1 MIVWLVACVLLP
13 FSGCAAQQEQSE
25 HTSKVNEK
33 IENPLNN
40 LETTYFSETEKN
52 PVSIENLEYDI
63 QTGHFLVGT
72 ENSNRIELYYP
83 QIDTVSAL
91 PDGVEQSIWLEQIKS
106 DFQKTEL
113 FRQAAMTFYMEQ
125 TANMTEEEMNTE
137 QLFVDSRYR
146 IQTANSKIISA
157 VYQEGVSRLGRPA
170 DYSAV
175 GITVSLAEN
184 RALQINEM
192 ITDFDALLTLLETDQ
207 FTPIPYFENETMP
220 FHQLMQTMPYMRE
233 EIVEILKNNNK
244 RAMFTETE
252 EGAEILWEN
261 RVFEWYLWDNQLV
274 IVYIEDGYNHQY
286 SIELEKIREIIEDS
300 FYQNYIEV

>member
-1 MIVWLVACVLLP
+1 MTSLL
-13 FSGCAAQQEQSE
+13 
-25 HTSKVNEK
+25 
-33 IENPLNN
+33 I
-40 LETTYFSETEKN
+40 
-52 PVSIENLEYDI
+52 
-63 QTGHFLVGT
+63 
-72 ENSNRIELYYP
+72 P
-83 QIDTVSAL
+83 QATA
-91 PDGVEQSIWLEQIKS
+91 
-106 DFQKTEL
+106 
-113 FRQAAMTFYMEQ
+113 TF
-125 TANMTEEEMNTE
+125 
-137 QLFVDSRYR
+137 SRYR

>member
-1 MIVWLVACVLLP
+1 M
-13 FSGCAAQQEQSE
+13 
-25 HTSKVNEK
+25 
-33 IENPLNN
+33 
-40 LETTYFSETEKN
+40 ETTYFSETEKN

>member
-1 MIVWLVACVLLP
+1 MKKILLLLMVACVLMP
-13 FSGCAAQQEQSE
+13 FSGCTTQQEQPSAE
-25 HTSKVNEK
+25 QEV
-33 IENPLNN
+33 ENPLNN
-40 LETTYFSETEKN
+40 LETTYFAETESK
-52 PVSIENLEYDI
+52 PISIENLAYDI

-72 ENSNRIELYYP
+72 EKNNRIELYYP

-91 PDGVEQSIWLEQIKS
+91 PDGVEQTVWLEQIKS
-106 DFQKTEL
+106 DFQRTEL
-113 FRQAAMTFYMEQ
+113 FRQAAMTFYVEQ

-146 IQTANSKIISA
+146 IQTANDKIISA
-157 VYQEGVSRLGRPA
+157 LYQEGVSRLGRSA
-170 DYSAV
+170 SYSAV

-192 ITDFDALLTLLETDQ
+192 ITDFDTLLTLLETDQ
-207 FTPIPYFENETMP
+207 FTPVPYFENETMP
-220 FHQLMQTMPYMRE
+220 FSQLMGTMPYMRE

-286 SIELEKIREIIEDS
+286 AIKLENIRDIIEDS